1 MEKPINYNN
10 VYKALSLPLTKLTNL
25 SSELGDFI
33 EYRKLKQS
41 INYFFYIIFFTNH
54 WRLFMKFVLWSKTNK
69 GMSTETFPPL
79 LFKPPYMSVY
89 AHVQCR
95 EPEKGQQKVRILK
108 KTIWLCLSRSYS
120 SISQPL
126 PLHPAGCGAYAA
138 SPGVSLLRR
147 YSTVCR
153 HLFKSDS
160 CTKFV
165 FISD

>member
-1 MEKPINYNN
+1 
-10 VYKALSLPLTKLTNL
+10 
-25 SSELGDFI
+25 
-33 EYRKLKQS
+33 
-41 INYFFYIIFFTNH
+41 
-54 WRLFMKFVLWSKTNK
+54 
-69 GMSTETFPPL
+69 MSTETFPPL

-153 HLFKSDS
+153 HLFKSDEIARNLCSFLIKSTAVQSGSSQCTAAAATHS
-160 CTKFV
+160 CCSYSYFKLQATSF
-165 FISD
+165 S